1 VFESWFRAVA
11 KARWFVVVLWAVVA
25 AALFAGAQAG
35 IFPDLRQIVKETE
48 TKFIPDD
55 AESVQAKQLANAIDP
70 DHRSQSN
77 AVIVLHREEGLRDAD
92 REWLKRKLEVLDENR
107 SAYDIVAV
115 TSPFDEPEFLA
126 KLESEDRTTLLAVIH
141 FAKSDFT
148 ASTQESIER
157 IRKELTDVP
166 DGTTARLTGS
176 APINFDFQRSSEEGI
191 KKTEILTVV
200 LVLVI
205 LLIVFRSPV
214 APLVPIATVAL
225 SFLIARTAVA
235 GLTEFGMPVS
245 SFTES
250 FLIAVLFGAGTDYCI
265 LIIQRYREELANG
278 IGRVDALV
286 KTMRT
291 VGKTVVFSASTVLIA
306 FFLIGFAQ
314 FGLYQ
319 SAVGVSVG
327 MLVTLAA
334 ALTLTPALLVILGPA
349 TFWPMRIKPGQGH
362 GESRTWAKMAAAVSR
377 RPGIVAL
384 VAVIALSPLVLL
396 YQGSRSFDELA
407 EIDPN
412 FDSVAGF
419 RTVEGK
425 FGAGETMP
433 VTIAIASP
441 QSMRTPEAL
450 AAIERASEALAG
462 LNNVAEVRSATRP
475 AGERLAELTVSNQ
488 LEKTSDGLE
497 QVRSGVA
504 QVADGLNKAREEMR
518 QGAGRLDEL
527 QAGLVEMAEGARKAE
542 SGLKQVQGGLGETE
556 RGLAGASDGARQT
569 GQVAV
574 SMADDLNQLAKA
586 HPELA
591 NDPAFLTIAAKQQAV
606 AEGLSQLEGGL
617 GRLRQGA
624 AALAPAV
631 GEIAQGLARLADG
644 QTEAANG
651 VSQFRD
657 GLSQLDSG
665 LSQSAQA
672 LSQAA
677 DGLAQIRDTERRIAE
692 ESGKQIDGWHI
703 PREALDNAEFKK
715 ALDLYMSP
723 DGKIAK
729 LEVVL
734 AVNPYSREA
743 METIDTLRD
752 TVKQSLGG
760 SAIRDADVKLTGTT
774 AQYVE
779 VERLSSGDF
788 RRTGLF
794 VIVGIGIVLTV
805 LLRSAVAP
813 VYILLSLA
821 FNYFVAMGIVEF
833 TFVRLFGHPG
843 LSWNTAFF
851 VFLVLVALGVD
862 YSIFLMARFKEE
874 YRQGEVVNA
883 MKKALA
889 TTGSVIVSAAIIMG
903 GTFAT
908 FLYSGVNTLV
918 QIGAGVVIGLFLYT
932 AVFMG
937 LVVPAITMMFGEA
950 NWWPF
955 RRVRTVASEQPPHA
969 AVADG

>member
-11 KARWFVVVLWAVVA
+11 KARWLVVVLWVVAA
-25 AALFAGAQAG
+25 AALFAGTRAG

-55 AESVQAKQLANAIDP
+55 AESVQASQLANAIDP

-92 REWLKRKLEVLDENR
+92 REWLKRKLEVLDQNR
-107 SAYDIVAV
+107 SAYEIVAL
-115 TSPFDEPEFLA
+115 TSPFDPDYSA

-141 FAKSDFT
+141 FAKSEFT

-157 IRKELTDVP
+157 IREELTDVP
-166 DGTTARLTGS
+166 DGTAARLTGS
-176 APINFDFQRSSEEGI
+176 APINLDFQRSSEEGI

-200 LVLVI
+200 LVLAI

-214 APLVPIATVAL
+214 APLVPLATVAL

-235 GLTEFGMPVS
+235 ALTEFGLPVS

-265 LIIQRYREELANG
+265 LIIQRYREELGKG
-278 IGRVDALV
+278 IERVDALV

-319 SAVGVSVG
+319 SAVGVSIG
-327 MLVTLAA
+327 MLATLAA
-334 ALTLTPALLVILGPA
+334 ALTLAPALLVILGPA
-349 TFWPMRIKPGQGH
+349 AFWPVRIKPGQGH

-377 RPGIVAL
+377 RPAIVAL
-384 VAVIALSPLVLL
+384 VAVIVLSPLVVL

-419 RTVEGK
+419 RTIKDK
-425 FGAGETMP
+425 FGAGESMP
-433 VTIAIASP
+433 VTITIASS

-462 LNNVAEVRSATRP
+462 LDNVAEVRSATRP
-475 AGERLAELTVSNQ
+475 AGERLTDLTVSNQ

-518 QGAGRLDEL
+518 QSAGRLDEL
-527 QAGLVEMAEGARKAE
+527 NAGLVQMAEGARKAE
-542 SGLKQVQGGLGETE
+542 KGLKQVQSGLGETE

-569 GQVAV
+569 GQVAA
-574 SMADDLNQLAKA
+574 SMADDLNQLAAA

-591 NDPAFLTIAAKQQAV
+591 NDPAFRTIAAKQQAV
-606 AEGLSQLEGGL
+606 TESLSQLEGGL

-631 GEIAQGLARLADG
+631 GEIAQGLARLADS

-651 VSQFRD
+651 VSQFKD

-665 LSQSAQA
+665 LNQSAQA

-703 PREALDNAEFKK
+703 PREALDNDEFKK

-743 METIDTLRD
+743 LETIDPLRD
-752 TVKQSLGG
+752 TVKQSLAG

-774 AQYVE
+774 AQFVE
-779 VERLSSGDF
+779 VDRLSSGDF

-794 VIVGIGIVLTV
+794 VVIGIGIVLIV
-805 LLRSAVAP
+805 LLRSVAAP

-821 FNYFVAMGIVEF
+821 FNYFVAMGLVEF

-874 YRQGEVVNA
+874 YRQGEAVNA
-883 MKKALA
+883 MKKAMA
-889 TTGSVIVSAAIIMG
+889 TTGSVIVSAALIMG

-918 QIGAGVVIGLFLYT
+918 QIGTGVVIGLFLYT

-937 LVVPAITMMFGEA
+937 LVVPAITMLFGEA

-955 RRVRTVASEQPPHA
+955 RRVRAVAAAEQPPHA
-969 AVADG
+969 VADG